1 MSGNASRTAKRHDEP
16 FQDQQSDNIVSVKGH
31 LKVRETGESYALAK
45 SYNYRGSCCLML
57 HKKWGEKL

>member
-45 SYNYRGSCCLML
+45 S
-57 HKKWGEKL
+57 